1 MENIDIWNKGLSLI
15 KKDLNND
22 IFELWFKPTAF
33 KSYDN
38 GEINISV
45 PNRYCGEWLKTN
57 YYGLIKD
64 ALINITQ
71 ERDIKINF
79 IPDKDKEGI
88 EKANIIKKEVINATS
103 FREKGMLNRKYYFE
117 SFIVGPSNQFAHA
130 AALAVA
136 ENPGKSYNPLFIYG
150 GVGLGKTHLI
160 NAIGNHIIRNKP
172 DVKIIYLTAEQFT
185 NEVVAAIR
193 YDKMYSFKEKYR
205 SIDMLLVDDIQFFS
219 GKDRSQEEFFYTFN
233 TLYEAHRPVIIT
245 SDKYPKEMPDIE
257 ERLRSRFEW
266 GLIADIQ
273 QPDFETRMAILK
285 QKAEMENIK
294 LPEDVM
300 LFLVD
305 TIKSNIRVLEGA
317 LIRLGAYSSLTG
329 KAITVELAKDI
340 LKATIG
346 DKEKTITSDA
356 IQRAVADHF
365 QIKLLELKAKKR
377 TKNLV
382 LPRQVAMYLC
392 RELTNLSYPEIGK
405 YFGGKDH
412 TTVMHACRQIE
423 KLKEK
428 DSRLKDII
436 EALTKA
442 LKSQ

>member
-15 KKDLNND
+15 KKNLNND

-33 KSYDN
+33 KSYNN

-64 ALINITQ
+64 ALVNITQ
-71 ERDIKINF
+71 EMDIKINF

-88 EKANIIKKEVINATS
+88 EKTEIIKKETVRTTP
-103 FREKGMLNRKYYFE
+103 FREKGMLNKRYYFE
-117 SFIVGPSNQFAHA
+117 NFIVGPSNQFAHA

-193 YDKMYSFKEKYR
+193 YDKMYAFKEKYR
-205 SIDMLLVDDIQFFS
+205 TVDMLLVDDIQFFS

-245 SDKYPKEMPDIE
+245 SDKYPKEMPDVE

-285 QKAEMENIK
+285 QKAETEDIK
-294 LPEDVM
+294 LPEDVI

-305 TIKSNIRVLEGA
+305 AIKTNIRVLEGA
-317 LIRLGAYSSLTG
+317 LIRLGAYASLTG

-346 DKEKTITSDA
+346 DKEKAVTYDA
-356 IQRAVADHF
+356 IQKAVADHF
-365 QIKLLELKAKKR
+365 QIKLQEMKAKKR

-382 LPRQVAMYLC
+382 MPRQVAMYLC

-412 TTVMHACRQIE
+412 TTVIHACRQIE

-428 DSRLKDII
+428 ESRLKDAID
-436 EALTKA
+436 ALTKA

>member
-15 KKDLNND
+15 KKNLNND

-33 KSYDN
+33 KSYNN

-64 ALINITQ
+64 ALVNITQ
-71 ERDIKINF
+71 EMDIKINF

-88 EKANIIKKEVINATS
+88 EKTEIIKKEAIRTTS
-103 FREKGMLNRKYYFE
+103 FREKGMLNKRYYFE
-117 SFIVGPSNQFAHA
+117 NFIVGPSNQFAHA

-193 YDKMYSFKEKYR
+193 YDKMYAFKEKYR
-205 SIDMLLVDDIQFFS
+205 TIDMLLVDDIQFFS

-245 SDKYPKEMPDIE
+245 SDKYPKEMPDVE

-285 QKAEMENIK
+285 QKAETENIK
-294 LPEDVM
+294 LPEDVI

-305 TIKSNIRVLEGA
+305 AIKTNIRVLEGA
-317 LIRLGAYSSLTG
+317 LIRLGAYASLTG

-346 DKEKTITSDA
+346 DKEKAVTYDA
-356 IQRAVADHF
+356 IQKAVADHF
-365 QIKLLELKAKKR
+365 QIKLQEMKAKKR

-382 LPRQVAMYLC
+382 MPRQVAMYLC

-412 TTVMHACRQIE
+412 TTVIHACRQIE

-428 DSRLKDII
+428 ESRIKDAID
-436 EALTKA
+436 ALTKA

>member
-15 KKDLNND
+15 KKNLNND

-33 KSYDN
+33 KSYNN

-71 ERDIKINF
+71 EMDIKINF

-88 EKANIIKKEVINATS
+88 EKTEIIKKETIRTTS
-103 FREKGMLNRKYYFE
+103 FREKGMLNKRYYFE
-117 SFIVGPSNQFAHA
+117 NFIVGPSNQFAHA

-193 YDKMYSFKEKYR
+193 YDKMYAFKEKYR
-205 SIDMLLVDDIQFFS
+205 NIDMLLVDDIQFFS

-245 SDKYPKEMPDIE
+245 SDKYPKEMPDVE

-285 QKAEMENIK
+285 QKAETENIK
-294 LPEDVM
+294 LPEDVI

-305 TIKSNIRVLEGA
+305 AIKTNIRVLEGA
-317 LIRLGAYSSLTG
+317 LIRLGAYASLTG

-346 DKEKTITSDA
+346 DKEKAVTYDA
-356 IQRAVADHF
+356 IQKAVADHF
-365 QIKLLELKAKKR
+365 QIKLQEMKAKKR

-382 LPRQVAMYLC
+382 MPRQVAMYLC

-412 TTVMHACRQIE
+412 TTVIHACRQIE

-428 DSRLKDII
+428 ESRLKDAID
-436 EALTKA
+436 ALTKA

>member
-15 KKDLNND
+15 KKNLNND

-57 YYGLIKD
+57 YYSLIKD
-64 ALINITQ
+64 AMVNITQ
-71 ERDIKINF
+71 EMDIKINF
-79 IPDKDKEGI
+79 IPDKDKEGT
-88 EKANIIKKEVINATS
+88 EKTEIVKKEAIRTTS
-103 FREKGMLNRKYYFE
+103 FREKGMLNKRYYFE
-117 SFIVGPSNQFAHA
+117 NFIVGPSNQFAHA

-193 YDKMYSFKEKYR
+193 YDKMYAFKEKYR
-205 SIDMLLVDDIQFFS
+205 NIDMLLVDDIQFFS

-245 SDKYPKEMPDIE
+245 SDKYPKEMPDVE

-285 QKAEMENIK
+285 QKAETENIK
-294 LPEDVM
+294 LPEDVI

-305 TIKSNIRVLEGA
+305 AIKTNIRVLEGA
-317 LIRLGAYSSLTG
+317 LIRLGAYASLTG

-346 DKEKTITSDA
+346 DKEKAVTYDA
-356 IQRAVADHF
+356 IQKAVADHF
-365 QIKLLELKAKKR
+365 QIKLQELKAKKR

-382 LPRQVAMYLC
+382 MPRQVAMYLC

-412 TTVMHACRQIE
+412 TTVIHACRQIE

-428 DSRLKDII
+428 ESRLKDAID
-436 EALTKA
+436 ALTKA

>member
-15 KKDLNND
+15 KKDLNNE

-33 KSYDN
+33 KSFAN

-57 YYGLIKD
+57 YYGLIKE
-64 ALINITQ
+64 ALINITHD
-71 ERDIKINF
+71 RDIRINF
-79 IPDKDKEGI
+79 IPDKEKEKI
-88 EKANIIKKEVINATS
+88 EDVEIVKEASAKTS
-103 FREKGMLNRKYYFE
+103 LFKEKRMLNRKYNFE
-117 SFIVGPSNQFAHA
+117 NFIVGPSNQFAHA

-160 NAIGNHIIRNKP
+160 NAIGDHVVKNKP

-193 YDKMYSFKEKYR
+193 YDKMYAFKEKYR
-205 SIDMLLVDDIQFFS
+205 NIDMLLVDDIHFFS

-245 SDKYPKEMPDIE
+245 SDKYPKEMLNIE

-285 QKAEMENIK
+285 QKAEAENTK
-294 LPEDVM
+294 LPEDVL

-305 TIKSNIRVLEGA
+305 TIKTNIRVLEGA
-317 LIRLGAYSSLTG
+317 LIRLGAWASLTG
-329 KAITVELAKDI
+329 KPITVELAKDI
-340 LKATIG
+340 LKATIVE
-346 DKEKTITSDA
+346 KEKTITSDA

-365 QIKLLELKAKKR
+365 QIKLTELKSKKR

-382 LPRQVAMYLC
+382 MPRQVAMYLC
-392 RELTNLSYPEIGK
+392 RDLTNLSYPEIGK

-412 TTVMHACRQIE
+412 TTVIHACRQIE
-423 KLKEK
+423 KMKEK
-428 DSRLKDII
+428 ESRLKDAI
-436 EALTKA
+436 ETLIKA
-442 LKSQ
+442 LKA

>member
-15 KKDLNND
+15 KKNLNND

-33 KSYDN
+33 KSYNN

-57 YYGLIKD
+57 YYSLIKD
-64 ALINITQ
+64 ALVNITQ
-71 ERDIKINF
+71 EMDIKINF

-88 EKANIIKKEVINATS
+88 EKTEIIKKEAIRTTS
-103 FREKGMLNRKYYFE
+103 FREKGMLNKRYYFE
-117 SFIVGPSNQFAHA
+117 NFIVGPSNQFAHA

-193 YDKMYSFKEKYR
+193 YDKMYAFKEKYR
-205 SIDMLLVDDIQFFS
+205 NIDMLLVDDIQFFS

-245 SDKYPKEMPDIE
+245 SDKYPKEMPDVE

-285 QKAEMENIK
+285 QKAETENIK
-294 LPEDVM
+294 LPEDVI

-305 TIKSNIRVLEGA
+305 AIKTNIRVLEGA
-317 LIRLGAYSSLTG
+317 LIRLGAYASLTG

-346 DKEKTITSDA
+346 DKEKAVTYDA
-356 IQRAVADHF
+356 IQKAVADHF
-365 QIKLLELKAKKR
+365 QIKLQEMKAKKR

-382 LPRQVAMYLC
+382 MPRQVAMYLC

-412 TTVMHACRQIE
+412 TTVIHACRQIE

-428 DSRLKDII
+428 ESRLKDAID
-436 EALTKA
+436 ALTKA